1 MTPIKRALLI
11 LLVFIMTACASPGLG
26 NLSMPAGSLSSNP
39 NQVVQLFQGAADA
52 TATPTPFQPLPPT
65 AVYIP
70 TITPTPDPAAV
81 EPTPAAPEEG
91 ESESVEAPLGP
102 PTDQVK
108 ILLLG
113 SDARPGQRFFRTDTI
128 IFATIT
134 PSLGSVNLLSF
145 PRDLYVEIPGWGPD
159 RINTAWVR
167 GGYPKLKKTLERNFG
182 LSPDFYVLV
191 NFSSFKRIIDSL
203 GGLEVNVGARLSDTY
218 RYRPITIKPGR
229 QNMDA
234 DMLLW
239 YVRSRKTSNDFARNR
254 RQQEVL
260 VALGEKL
267 LSMDAVRRAP
277 EMYSIYKGSVTTD
290 MSLIDILPLLP
301 VAAQLKDINNYFVGS
316 GKVSPW
322 VTPGGAMVL
331 LPKMDKI
338 KIVVQKTLSGQ

>member
-1 MTPIKRALLI
+1 MTPIKRVTLL
-11 LLVFIMTACASPGLG
+11 LLVFILTACASPGLG
-26 NLSMPAGSLSSNP
+26 NMPVPVGSLSNP
-39 NQVVQLFQGAADA
+39 NPVAQLFQGAADA

-70 TITPTPDPAAV
+70 TITPTPDPAAI
-81 EPTPAAPEEG
+81 EPTPSAPEENENEVIPIG
-91 ESESVEAPLGP
+91 Q
-102 PTDQVK
+102 PTDQVH

-113 SDARPGQRFFRTDTI
+113 SDARPGQRYFRTDTI
-128 IFATIT
+128 IFATIS
-134 PSLGSVNLLSF
+134 PSLGTVNLLSF
-145 PRDLYVEIPGWGPD
+145 PRDLWVNIPGWGQD

-167 GGYPKLKKTLERNFG
+167 GGYPKLKATLEQNFG

-290 MSLIDILPLLP
+290 MTLIDILPLLP

>member
-1 MTPIKRALLI
+1 MTPIKRVTLL
-11 LLVFIMTACASPGLG
+11 LLVFILTACASPGLG
-26 NLSMPAGSLSSNP
+26 NMPVPIGSLSNP
-39 NQVVQLFQGAADA
+39 NPVAQLFQGAADA

-70 TITPTPDPAAV
+70 TVTPTPDPAAV
-81 EPTPAAPEEG
+81 EPTPSAPEEN
-91 ESESVEAPLGP
+91 ESEVIPIGQ
-102 PTDQVK
+102 PTDQVH

-134 PSLGSVNLLSF
+134 PSLGTVNLLSF
-145 PRDLYVEIPGWGPD
+145 PRDLWVNIPGWGQD

-167 GGYPKLKKTLERNFG
+167 GGYPKLKATLEHNFG

-290 MSLIDILPLLP
+290 MSLVDILPLLP